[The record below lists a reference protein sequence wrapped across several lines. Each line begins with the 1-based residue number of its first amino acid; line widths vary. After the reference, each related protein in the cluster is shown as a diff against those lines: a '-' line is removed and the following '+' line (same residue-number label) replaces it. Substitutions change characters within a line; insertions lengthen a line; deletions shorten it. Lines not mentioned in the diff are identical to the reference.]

1 MKNSTKQQYIVKQ
14 VHQLGFI
21 FVRGVHFIFQR
32 CFQDLSEYL
41 EKVVIGFWGRR
52 YFYDVG
58 SISCGGEE
66 EGHVV
71 FLSESEF
78 LLGYALFNL

>member
-1 MKNSTKQQYIVKQ
+1 
-14 VHQLGFI
+14 
-21 FVRGVHFIFQR
+21 
-32 CFQDLSEYL
+32 
-41 EKVVIGFWGRR
+41 VVIGFWGRR